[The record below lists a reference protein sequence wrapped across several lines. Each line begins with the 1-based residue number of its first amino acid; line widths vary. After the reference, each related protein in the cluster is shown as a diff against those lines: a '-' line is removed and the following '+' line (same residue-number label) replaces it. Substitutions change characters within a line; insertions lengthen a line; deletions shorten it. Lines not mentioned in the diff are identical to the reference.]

1 MCVYCTLSARV
12 KCQCACSLNRL
23 ERLTNGRHAAIP
35 QIVQGSSRSGLVQVL
50 PLCLI
55 PTAAMGR
62 GGGLVPNPRS
72 DHHFQKI
79 CAVCCLPLH
88 GPWFMVRTFFSPYL
102 LYLHMGKQ
110 LAVECPDISSL
121 PSLPLSRFSSPVLCL
136 VCSLAEFS
144 KS

>member
-1 MCVYCTLSARV
+1 VCTLSARV
-12 KCQCACSLNRL
+12 ECQCACSLNRL
-23 ERLTNGRHAAIP
+23 ERLANGRHAALP

-62 GGGLVPNPRS
+62 VVVWSLTLAPIITSRRSVRCAACLSMVHGLWSV
-72 DHHFQKI
+72 
-79 CAVCCLPLH
+79 
-88 GPWFMVRTFFSPYL
+88 

-110 LAVECPDISSL
+110 LAVGCPDVSSL
-121 PSLPLSRFSSPVLCL
+121 PSPPLSRFSSSVLCL